1 MLKEKL
7 MLYNKRLLEE
17 APLNTT
23 PEESPED
30 IFIKEN
36 MNSVTTFN

>member
-1 MLKEKL
+1 

-23 PEESPED
+23 PAEESPED

>member
-1 MLKEKL
+1 MLF
-7 MLYNKRLLEE
+7 NQRLLEE
-17 APLNTT
+17 QAKKTT
-23 PEESPED
+23 PAEESPED